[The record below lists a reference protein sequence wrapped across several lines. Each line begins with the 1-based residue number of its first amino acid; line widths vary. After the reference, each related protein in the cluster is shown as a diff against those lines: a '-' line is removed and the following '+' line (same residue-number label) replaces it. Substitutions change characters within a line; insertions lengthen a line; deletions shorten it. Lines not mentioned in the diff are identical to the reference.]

1 MVAVYGTA
9 GQHSVLPRVRASS
22 TRKIVAAAVMALA
35 VCCVSLFAVS
45 PTHVVLRQE
54 SLAGSYESSAEARD
68 DLSSYFDTEQAKFN
82 VHHSM
87 SSKEALRSADSI
99 FSDKTSGN
107 ARLNRKVHREVTQDL
122 AFSSSQAQADFD
134 SYFDNL
140 GGSDSISSAHS
151 VHGSSSKYIEA
162 KRKALADGDDFSEVN
177 SDGSRTSIRTKWS
190 SQNAAQDMDRSR
202 RRS

>member
-35 VCCVSLFAVS
+35 VCCVALFAVS

-54 SLAGSYESSAEARD
+54 
-68 DLSSYFDTEQAKFN
+68 SYFDTEQAKFN

-107 ARLNRKVHREVTQDL
+107 ARLNRKEHREVTQDL

-140 GGSDSISSAHS
+140 GGSDSIPSAHS
-151 VHGSSSKYIEA
+151 GHGSSSKYIEA

-177 SDGSRTSIRTKWS
+177 SDGSRTSIRKKWS